1 MRYSKLLPYTIL
13 LISVSSVLAWC
24 SLPIGN
30 TFLWWLLQSVILM
43 IFYKLR
49 PKGYRLVPIHCFL
62 LLLMINAVYGGVFMT
77 ENYWDWKMLVSNL
90 MVFSLPLA
98 SYVYANP
105 DILIK
110 TLRLWL
116 KCAWILLLLL
126 FPFLSSDAFG
136 RYLVPFSFLS
146 LFFVL
151 LNRKYM
157 LWVIIAYIITITLG
171 SDSRSD
177 MLKFSVTFALGL
189 SFLFMGYKKYYR
201 RILRISTIAFFV
213 LPICFFVLGATGVF
227 NIFNIDE
234 KLGLDGKYT
243 MSSGDKE
250 INALTDTR
258 TFLYVEE
265 ISSAIQNNYV
275 IQGRS
280 IARGYDSFSFGETI
294 DRDLGVKRGERG
306 SCETSILNVFNY
318 FGLIGVF
325 VYMWVFLSASYMAL
339 MRSKNIFVPI
349 VGTYVAF
356 RWMFAWVE
364 DFSKFDL
371 NYLFLWIMIGI
382 CFSPWFRQMTNDEFR
397 NWIKVIIR

>member
-1 MRYSKLLPYTIL
+1 MKYSKLLPYTIL

-30 TFLWWLLQSVILM
+30 TFLWWLLQSIILL
-43 IFYKLR
+43 IFYKLK
-49 PKGYRLVPIHCFL
+49 PKGYRLVPIHCFV
-62 LLLMINAVYGGVFMT
+62 LLLMINAVYGVFMT

-90 MVFSLPLA
+90 MVFSLPFA
-98 SYVYANP
+98 CYVYANP
-105 DILIK
+105 GILIK
-110 TLRLWL
+110 TLRVWL
-116 KCAWILLLLL
+116 KYSWIILFLL

-146 LFFVL
+146 LFFAL
-151 LNRKYM
+151 LNRKYVI
-157 LWVIIAYIITITLG
+157 LVIIAYAITIILG
-171 SDSRSD
+171 SASRSD

-189 SFLFMGYKKYYR
+189 SFLLMGYTTFFMR
-201 RILRISTIAFFV
+201 LLRILTISFYIS
-213 LPICFFVLGATGVF
+213 PIILFILGVTGVF
-227 NIFNIDE
+227 NIFKMDE
-234 KLGLDGKYT
+234 ELGLDGKYT
-243 MSSGDKE
+243 MSSGDQE

-265 ISSAIQNNYV
+265 ISSAINNKYV

-280 IARGYDSFSFGETI
+280 IARGYDSSWFG
-294 DRDLGVKRGERG
+294 DAVDKDLGVKRGERG

-325 VYMWVFLSASYMAL
+325 IYMWVFLSASYMAL
-339 MRSKNIFVPI
+339 KRSKNIFVPI

-382 CFSPWFRQMTNDEFR
+382 CFSPWYRRMTNDEFKK
-397 NWIKVIIR
+397 WIKMIIR